1 MISTL
6 SRVTL
11 GYFHFEIAL
20 VFRDSML
27 ISKLVSSSES
37 WYNITE
43 EQYRKLEEIDEILE
57 LPQSVPNLSL
67 YAECGKSPLRFVI
80 LVWRLMF

>member
-11 GYFHFEIAL
+11 GYFQFEIAL

-27 ISKLVSSSES
+27 ISKQVSSSES

-43 EQYRKLEEIDEILE
+43 EQNRRLEEIDEILE

-67 YAECGKSPLRFVI
+67 YAECGKLDLSFLCGD
-80 LVWRLMF
+80 